1 MTTTCVHLSLHYD
14 DELEL
19 TPSRAPAQI
28 VGMNWLEIKAG
39 GWQHKRDKISSCQY
53 EIECECVPLP
63 PLSLAPRRRPEL
75 TLEPPCSHTALIS
88 HEAVGDWSGVAPL
101 RILSFDIECAGRKG
115 IFPEADKD
123 PVIQIANMVTR
134 QGALSLPAPSSDPSF
149 PPLEE
154 RES

>member
-1 MTTTCVHLSLHYD
+1 
-14 DELEL
+14 
-19 TPSRAPAQI
+19 
-28 VGMNWLEIKAG
+28 MNWLEIKAG